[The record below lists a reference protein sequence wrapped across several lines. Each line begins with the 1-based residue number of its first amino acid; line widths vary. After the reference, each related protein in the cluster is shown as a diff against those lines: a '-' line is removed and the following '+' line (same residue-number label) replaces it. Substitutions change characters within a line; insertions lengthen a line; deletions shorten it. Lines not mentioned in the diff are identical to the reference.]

1 MLAGAALGLSPEDVA
16 ALAVGI
22 QDGALLAGGNF
33 MGGSASQVG
42 PRPGGLR
49 AITPDA
55 LKQLTNNEKAAKKYQ
70 DIREEIALPAF
81 VQGV

>member
-16 ALAVGI
+16 AIAAGI
-22 QDGALLAGGNF
+22 QDGELLAGGNF
-33 MGGSASQVG
+33 MGGSASQIG
-42 PRPGGLR
+42 PRPGGLG

-55 LKQLTNNEKAAKKYQ
+55 LQRLPNNEKAAKKYQ
-70 DIREEIALPAF
+70 DIREKIALPAF